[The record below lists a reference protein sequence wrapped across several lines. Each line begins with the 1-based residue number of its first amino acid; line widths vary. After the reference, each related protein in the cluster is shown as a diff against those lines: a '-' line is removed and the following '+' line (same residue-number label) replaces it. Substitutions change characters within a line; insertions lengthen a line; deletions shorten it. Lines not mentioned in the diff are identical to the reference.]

1 MNSKKGG
8 QNNQDSCRDLN
19 GRRLST
25 IKEAKKLAE
34 YLQSEPEREAARLQ
48 ASKDRLAKLNEEIA
62 RMDGQIASTSAATAS
77 TSASA
82 APAGSAAVEAEA
94 STSAAVAAPAVKQQ
108 QQVGRKRRLDDQKY
122 VEESR
127 EMVDNVKNA
136 VAAGESS
143 PHSIRCN
150 ITERVHFSAMLK
162 KRKLKASPPAAT
174 SNASSTSASTKAPE
188 QAPAVAASA

>member
-48 ASKDRLAKLNEEIA
+48 ASKDRLAKLKEEIA
-62 RMDGQIASTSAATAS
+62 RMDGQIASTSSAPAS
-77 TSASA
+77 TAVLAAPSHSSAIEAESSTTAASA
-82 APAGSAAVEAEA
+82 P
-94 STSAAVAAPAVKQQ
+94 VAKQ

-136 VAAGESS
+136 VAAGEPKSIAASS
-143 PHSIRCN
+143 S
-150 ITERVHFSAMLK
+150 HFS
-162 KRKLKASPPAAT
+162 
-174 SNASSTSASTKAPE
+174 
-188 QAPAVAASA
+188 